1 MESTFNAI
9 ETLTIEQFKAKMN
22 VSKLDVKR
30 NPKTGKIFFSFG
42 TKTGA
47 VTTKCPLAELKN
59 GAFVSLMPADPE
71 NGHPDEVWLLHKE
84 GQGAEV
90 LATF

>member
-22 VSKLDVKR
+22 VSKIEVKKS
-30 NPKTGKIFFSFG
+30 PKTGKIFFTYGS
-42 TKTGA
+42 KTGA
-47 VTTKCPLAELKN
+47 VTNACSLDELAK
-59 GAFVSLMPADPE
+59 GAFISRMPADPA
-71 NGHPDEVWLLHKE
+71 NGHDEEVWLLHKE
-84 GQGAEV
+84 GKGAEV

>member
-22 VSKLDVKR
+22 VSKIEVKKS
-30 NPKTGKIFFSFG
+30 PKTGKIFFTYGS
-42 TKTGA
+42 KTGA
-47 VTTKCPLAELKN
+47 VTTKSTLAELAQ
-59 GAFVSLMPADPE
+59 GAFISLMPADPA
-71 NGHPDEVWLLHKE
+71 NGHDEEVWLLHKE
-84 GQGAEV
+84 GKGAEV

>member
-22 VSKLDVKR
+22 VSKIEVKK
-30 NPKTGKIFFSFG
+30 NPKTGKIFFSYG

-47 VTTKCPLAELKN
+47 VTTKAPLAELAK
-59 GAFVSLMPADPE
+59 GAFISLMPADPA
-71 NGHPDEVWLLHKE
+71 NGHDGEVWLLHKE

>member
-1 MESTFNAI
+1 MENSFNAI
-9 ETLTIEQFKAKMN
+9 ETLTIEQFKAKMG

-30 NPKTGKIFFSFG
+30 NPKTKKIFFSYG

-47 VTTKCPLAELKN
+47 VTTKCSLEELAK
-59 GAFVSLMPADPE
+59 GAFVSLMPADPA
-71 NGHPDEVWLLHKE
+71 NGHDEEVWLLHQE
-84 GQGAEV
+84 GKGAEV